1 MRMSHLI
8 AVVVVLG
15 SLGGC
20 AHRAAPSSPPVAS
33 APTASYAVE
42 VEPDEP
48 EPGEPDEAPE
58 TVESML
64 AKAGPNATVVV
75 MEADDFGGGPDAVT
89 APPKRP
95 SMPSFMT
102 DIAMAPSR

>member
-8 AVVVVLG
+8 AVVAVLG

-20 AHRAAPSSPPVAS
+20 AHRATPSSPPLAS
-33 APTASYAVE
+33 APTASYAAE
-42 VEPDEP
+42 VEPDESD
-48 EPGEPDEAPE
+48 ELEDAPD

-64 AKAGPNATVVV
+64 SQAGPNATVVV